1 MIICLFLIFY
11 VSLIFTEDIWED
23 NFETET
29 GWILSGEFEIDTP
42 QGLGGEHGYP
52 DPSAAYE
59 GLKVLGVDLNGLG
72 YYPGDYE
79 NNLTDREYYAISPPV
94 DCSEYIDVQLSFM
107 NWLNV
112 EQPAYDHAY
121 IDISN
126 DNGSSWIE
134 IWTNNAAIEDYNWAQ
149 ENYDISNFADLNS
162 NVRIRFSI
170 GSTDYSWQ
178 YSGWNI
184 DNLTV
189 SGTSVDFGAIG
200 GTVSDTQT
208 GDPIHNAQIINQF
221 GFTSSNESGNFLLTN
236 IPEGIRSITVIAL
249 GYLDFYL
256 DYIEVNADDTT
267 YVICELE
274 IDPNIPPEP
283 QNLSAEIFDE
293 NNVHLWWDEPE
304 YSDDILLAYNV
315 YKNGIVIQSVL
326 NEEYDD
332 LNIINGI
339 YYYFVTAVYDTGTSL
354 PSNEV
359 EVEIN
364 VSNVNNDQLT
374 ITNFQLTNYPN
385 PFNPETTISFQF
397 SNDPGMHQGRQNQSQ
412 LYNGT
417 GKYEQT
423 KLEIYNVKGQ
433 KVKTF
438 DVTLSLCHGERSRTT
453 SGNTLS
459 VTWNGTDDNNKPVSS
474 GIYFYKLKA
483 GKFEKTR
490 KMVLLK

>member
-1 MIICLFLIFY
+1 MTEKRKYGNKYFFGDFMKKNMIICLFLIFY

-29 GWILSGEFEIDTP
+29 GWVLSGEFEIDTP
-42 QGLGGEHGYP
+42 QGLGGDYGYP

-134 IWTNNAAIEDYNWAQ
+134 IWTNNTVITDNNWAQ
-149 ENYDISNFADLNS
+149 ENYDISNIADLNS

-184 DNLTV
+184 DNLIVT
-189 SGTSVDFGAIG
+189 GTSVDFGAIG
-200 GTVSDTQT
+200 GEVSDTQT

-221 GFTSSNESGNFLLTN
+221 GFTSSNENGNFLLTN

-249 GYLDFYL
+249 GYLDLYL
-256 DYIEVNADDTT
+256 DNIEVFADDTT

-332 LNIINGI
+332 LNLINGI

-385 PFNPETTISFQF
+385 PFNPETTISY
-397 SNDPGMHQGRQNQSQ
+397 SLKDNVKV
-412 LYNGT
+412 LL
-417 GKYEQT
+417 K
-423 KLEIYNVKGQ
+423 IYNIKGQ
-433 KVKTF
+433 KVRNLV
-438 DVTLSLCHGERSRTT
+438 DEVLPAGEHTVIWDGRDS
-453 SGNTLS
+453 
-459 VTWNGTDDNNKPVSS
+459 TDKRVGS
-474 GIYFYKLKA
+474 GIYFYKLRA
-483 GKFEKTR
+483 GDFQKVK
-490 KMVLLK
+490 KMILLK